1 MSLQTPAYDQKLPPL
16 SPEQQVKPRRFEL
29 RMALLFATVFMPNG
43 FYLPYFP
50 LWLRESGFGPEQI
63 GILLAL
69 PMFVR
74 VVTGPTISALAD
86 RAPDRVPVLM
96 LLALCSAAAAC
107 GYFLPPVY
115 ALVLGISLVFSF
127 FWGPQSPLADSL
139 ALSGVRRYGS
149 EYPKMRVW
157 GSVSFLTANI
167 CGGWV
172 INRTGVEAFP
182 WLLVGALSSI
192 VLMCLIA
199 PRLGRPR
206 RPALDPVE
214 VLPRAAP
221 VFRNPYFVLFLL
233 SSALAQAS
241 HAQLYTFG
249 TIYWEKIGIAGTAI
263 GFLWA
268 FSVMAEVVMFT
279 VFRRLFGRFPSSVVL
294 AIGSVVAIARWALFP
309 FVDPLGLGL
318 AGFFLVQGMHAFSF
332 SAVFLAT
339 QKMLAETV
347 PEERIGAAQGAAY
360 FANNMLLATLTL
372 AAGPLYRAFGPESFA
387 TMAGVA
393 AVGFLL
399 ALACVRLAP
408 ELRRGRQDRGPAI
421 DEAG

>member
-1 MSLQTPAYDQKLPPL
+1 MSLRTPAYDQKLPPL
-16 SPEQQVKPRRFEL
+16 PPGQQVKPPHFEL

-50 LWLRESGFGPEQI
+50 LWLRDSGFGPEQI

-74 VVTGPTISALAD
+74 VVAGPAISALAD

-96 LLALCSAAAAC
+96 LLALCSAAAAS

-115 ALVLGISLVFSF
+115 ALVLVISLVFSF
-127 FWGPQSPLADSL
+127 FWGPQAPLADSL

-157 GSVSFLTANI
+157 GSVSFLSANI
-167 CGGWV
+167 CGGWI
-172 INRTGVEAFP
+172 INRAGIGAFP
-182 WLLVGALSSI
+182 WLLVGALASI
-192 VLMCLIA
+192 ALLCTVA

-206 RPALDPVE
+206 RPALDPAE
-214 VLPRAAP
+214 LLPRAAP

-233 SSALAQAS
+233 ASALVQAS
-241 HAQLYTFG
+241 HAQIYTFG
-249 TIYWEKIGIAGTAI
+249 TIYWESVGIGGTAI

-279 VFRRLFGRFPSSVVL
+279 VFRRFFGRVPSSAVL
-294 AIGSVVAIARWALFP
+294 AVGAVMAIGRWVFFP
-309 FVDPLGLGL
+309 LVHPLGLGL
-318 AGFFLVQGMHAFSF
+318 VGFFLVQGLHAFSF
-332 SAVFLAT
+332 SVVFLAT

-360 FANNMLLATLTL
+360 FANNILLATLTL

-393 AVGFLL
+393 AAGAVL
-399 ALACVRLAP
+399 AVACIRLSP
-408 ELRRGRQDRGPAI
+408 ERRRRRQDGRTVI
-421 DEAG
+421 DETG

>member
-16 SPEQQVKPRRFEL
+16 SPEQQVKPRHFEL

-63 GILLAL
+63 GILLAI

-96 LLALCSAAAAC
+96 LLALCSAAAAS

-115 ALVLGISLVFSF
+115 AAVLTISLVFSF

-157 GSVSFLTANI
+157 GSVSFLSANI
-167 CGGWV
+167 CGGWI
-172 INRTGVEAFP
+172 INRTGVKAFP
-182 WLLVGALSSI
+182 WLLVGALVSI
-192 VLMCLIA
+192 ALMCFIA

-241 HAQLYTFG
+241 HAQIYTFG
-249 TIYWEKIGIAGTAI
+249 TIYWESVGIGGTAI

-294 AIGSVVAIARWALFP
+294 AIGSVVAIARWTLFP

-393 AVGFLL
+393 AVGLLL
-399 ALACVRLAP
+399 ALACVKLAP
-408 ELRRGRQDRGPAI
+408 ERGRGRPDGRTVI
-421 DEAG
+421 DKAG

>member
-1 MSLQTPAYDQKLPPL
+1 MSLQTPAYDQNLPPL
-16 SPEQQVKPRRFEL
+16 SPAQQVKPRHFEL
-29 RMALLFATVFMPNG
+29 RMSLLIAAVFAPNG

-63 GILLAL
+63 AVLIAA

-74 VVTGPTISALAD
+74 VLAGPTVSALAD

-96 LLALCSAAAAC
+96 LLALLAAASAC
-107 GYFLPPVY
+107 GYFLPPIYSVV
-115 ALVLGISLVFSF
+115 LVISLVFSL
-127 FWGPQSPLADSL
+127 FWGPHSPLADSL

-157 GSVSFLTANI
+157 GSVSFLSANI
-167 CGGWV
+167 AGGWIV
-172 INRTGVEAFP
+172 NLAGVEAFP
-182 WLLVGALSSI
+182 WLLVGALFSI
-192 VLMCLIA
+192 FLTCLIA
-199 PRLGRPR
+199 PRLGPPR

-249 TIYWEKIGIAGTAI
+249 TIYWESIGIGGTAI

-268 FSVMAEVVMFT
+268 FSVAAEVVMFA
-279 VFRRLFGRFPSSVVL
+279 VFRRVFGRVSSPVVL
-294 AIGSVVAIARWALFP
+294 AIGAIMAMVRWGLFP
-309 FVDPLGLGL
+309 LIDPLGLGL
-318 AGFFLVQGMHAFSF
+318 AGFFLVQGLHAFSF

-339 QKMLAETV
+339 QRMLSETV
-347 PEERIGAAQGAAY
+347 PEERTGAAQGAAY
-360 FANNMLLATLTL
+360 FANNTLLALLTL
-372 AAGPLYRAFGPESFA
+372 AAGPLYRAFGPGSFA
-387 TMAGVA
+387 AMAGVS
-393 AVGFLL
+393 AVGFML
-399 ALACVRLAP
+399 AVACMKLSP
-408 ELRRGRQDRGPAI
+408 QFRRGRPDDRAVI
-421 DEAG
+421 DKAG

>member
-16 SPEQQVKPRRFEL
+16 SPEQQVKPRHFEL
-29 RMALLFATVFMPNG
+29 RMALLFAAVFMPNG

-63 GILLAL
+63 GILIAA

-96 LLALCSAAAAC
+96 LLALCSAAAAS
-107 GYFLPPVY
+107 GYFLPPAY
-115 ALVLGISLVFSF
+115 ALVLVISLVFSF

-139 ALSGVRRYGS
+139 GLSGVRRYGS

-157 GSVSFLTANI
+157 GSVAFLAANVV
-167 CGGWV
+167 GGWI
-172 INRTGVEAFP
+172 INRTGSGAFP
-182 WLLVGALSSI
+182 WLLVAALLSI
-192 VLMCLIA
+192 FFMCLAA

-206 RPALDPVE
+206 RPALDPTE

-233 SSALAQAS
+233 SSALVQAS

-249 TIYWEKIGIAGTAI
+249 TIYWESVGIGGTAI
-263 GFLWA
+263 GLLWA
-268 FSVMAEVVMFT
+268 FSVAAEVGMFT
-279 VFRRLFGRFPSSVVL
+279 VFRRLFSRVPSSVVL
-294 AIGSVVAIARWALFP
+294 AGGAVMAIVRWTLFP
-309 FVDPLGLGL
+309 LVDPLGLGL
-318 AGFFLVQGMHAFSF
+318 GGFFLVQGMHAFSF

-372 AAGPLYRAFGPESFA
+372 AAGPLYRAFGSHSFA

-393 AVGFLL
+393 AVAVIL
-399 ALACVRLAP
+399 ALTCVKLAP
-408 ELRRGRQDRGPAI
+408 ERRRGRQDGRSLI